1 MDPNFVSFVT
11 QGTNDFIAFIE
22 NENLAESLATTKGIF
37 IFFSILFGGCC
48 IYLLKT
54 SNYIND
60 NFLVDFKELWTY
72 HPLNTFE
79 RLKKWGKIQRRIATG
94 IEAEYKLAVLEAWDI
109 MEKVLEDN
117 YSGETLEEQLDAAQ
131 QVFPQYI
138 DTIKKAYELKEKIVT
153 DANLELPV
161 DLPKKIID
169 DFTVVLQK
177 VRYLPT

>member
-11 QGTNDFIAFIE
+11 KGTQDLIAAIE
-22 NENLAESLATTKGIF
+22 NEALAENLAGVKAMF
-37 IFFSILFGGCC
+37 ILFSLILGGGC
-48 IYLLKT
+48 IYLLRT

-60 NFLVDFKELWTY
+60 NFLIDFKELWTY

-79 RLKKWGKIQRRIATG
+79 RLKRWGKIQKRISTG

-109 MEKVLEDN
+109 MEQVLEDN
-117 YSGETLEEQLDAAQ
+117 YSGDSLEEQLDAAQ

-138 DTIKKAYELKEKIVT
+138 DTIRKAYELKDKIIT
-153 DANLELPV
+153 DANLEV
-161 DLPKKIID
+161 GYDLPKKIVD
-169 DFTVVLQK
+169 DFTIVLQK